1 MKSGKLIKKKKQI
14 LKKKKLLMFI
24 GDRGTS
30 VGSHVKGFRRFGGK
44 WKEEIHSEAV
54 NVCIT
59 NENLTSKTC
68 FFCFDQLVHPQS
80 RDSLSALAIGLV
92 GLSTVLFGIPFPEF
106 LNNKISEN
114 YAEDYIKK
122 TSSFKLQKKTGNHEV
137 IQKIRKIKHNIKK
150 RGLIMFN

>member
-1 MKSGKLIKKKKQI
+1 MVRH
-14 LKKKKLLMFI
+14 LKRQFKVLCIAQTPLCV
-24 GDRGTS
+24 S
-30 VGSHVKGFRRFGGK
+30 V
-44 WKEEIHSEAV
+44 I
-54 NVCIT
+54 
-59 NENLTSKTC
+59 SKRAI
-68 FFCFDQLVHPQS
+68 QS